1 MSPQGTLWRQMQ
13 LWFEFIVFQYKTC
26 PSPSWH
32 LFAIICIFLRRNVPF
47 SVKPQMI
54 SQGILN
60 EEGLWDHLTP
70 DPYFRIPDLI
80 YVQLGQGH
88 SADWHKVQRENPG
101 PLPSS
106 AVYTLCVIT
115 PIMLLKVQRTATLC
129 LQNLELSTGVSLP
142 PHLTLFCSL
151 FSGCPFPLFLL
162 LPSLPWATMLHLHWF
177 HKSFIFKTI

>member
-13 LWFEFIVFQYKTC
+13 LWFKFTVFQYKTC

-32 LFAIICIFLRRNVPF
+32 LFAIIYRFLRRNVPF

-88 SADWHKVQRENPG
+88 SADWHEVQRENPG
-101 PLPSS
+101 PPPSG
-106 AVYTLCVIT
+106 AIYTLCVIT
-115 PIMLLKVQRTATLC
+115 PIMLLKSAENSNFVSS
-129 LQNLELSTGVSLP
+129 EPGVKNRKSLP
-142 PHLTLFCSL
+142 PTTPHTVL
-151 FSGCPFPLFLL
+151 FPLFWLPVPSL
-162 LPSLPWATMLHLHWF
+162 PSPSLPSLGHFVTPSLVSQVIH
-177 HKSFIFKTI
+177 I